1 MVPSGYRSNSSSS
14 CHRAVP
20 DENIWEQHVETMLLS
35 KETMLLNNALVQH
48 NLTEDDLRTSDPPIG
63 CRWRSL
69 YGNSYVVVKC
79 SDMAEL
85 KRRVDKA
92 KIEQREQVMIDKYG
106 KEGWKKKRQDEKE
119 RKEKTIQDKQDQEKR
134 DNFKKEIQEKWLIL
148 MDVSNGD
155 IAGSIEGIQL
165 DKTNAKNE
173 WSLRDQDLEKV
184 AADQVGHSMKYKLRD
199 LIRQSEIRHRADFG
213 ELKTLTKLWG
223 QPARL
228 REYARY
234 LKDRLDRELEEQPAE
249 VIQQAQAEAKA
260 ALEEKV
266 RDSQAK
272 VKAAQ
277 GELRKRQH
285 KVNMFDH
292 CVPAST
298 FVVSSADKEN
308 ATPSKKKQK
317 VTSK

>member
-1 MVPSGYRSNSSSS
+1 
-14 CHRAVP
+14 
-20 DENIWEQHVETMLLS
+20 
-35 KETMLLNNALVQH
+35 
-48 NLTEDDLRTSDPPIG
+48 
-63 CRWRSL
+63 
-69 YGNSYVVVKC
+69 
-79 SDMAEL
+79 MAEL
-85 KRRVDKA
+85 KRRVEKA
-92 KIEQREQVMIDKYG
+92 KIEQHEQVIIDKYG

-119 RKEKTIQDKQDQEKR
+119 HKEKAIRDKQDQER
-134 DNFKKEIQEKWLIL
+134 CDNFKKEIQEKWLIL

-155 IAGSIEGIQL
+155 IAGSIEGL
-165 DKTNAKNE
+165 LMDKTNAKNQ
-173 WSLRDQDLEKV
+173 WSLRDQDLEKLD
-184 AADQVGHSMKYKLRD
+184 ADQVGHSMKYKLRD

-213 ELKTLTKLWG
+213 ELKTLTKLWS
-223 QPARL
+223 QPTRL

-249 VIQQAQAEAKA
+249 VIQQARAEAKA

-285 KVNMFDH
+285 NVNVFEH
-292 CVPAST
+292 CVPTSA
-298 FVVSSADKEN
+298 FVVSSSDKEN
-308 ATPSKKKQK
+308 AMPSKKKQK

>member
-1 MVPSGYRSNSSSS
+1 
-14 CHRAVP
+14 
-20 DENIWEQHVETMLLS
+20 MLLDN
-35 KETMLLNNALVQH
+35 ETMLLNNALAQH
-48 NLTEDDLRTSDPPIG
+48 NLTEDDLRNSDPPIG
-63 CRWRSL
+63 CQWRSVFDPPIGCQWRSV
-69 YGNSYVVVKC
+69 YGNSYAVVKC

-119 RKEKTIQDKQDQEKR
+119 RKEKAIQDKQDQEKC

-155 IAGSIEGIQL
+155 IVGSIEGIQL

-173 WSLRDQDLEKV
+173 WSLRDQDLEKLD
-184 AADQVGHSMKYKLRD
+184 ADQVGRAMKYKLRD

-285 KVNMFDH
+285 EVNMFDR
-292 CVPAST
+292 CVPTSA

-308 ATPSKKKQK
+308 AAHSKKKQK
-317 VTSK
+317 MTSK